1 MLKFARF
8 LKQFKREVLIGPV
21 FKLTEAVFELI
32 VPLVM
37 AQIIDVGIANGDRG
51 YVLRMGG
58 VMVLLGLVGL
68 GCALICQYCAARAS
82 QGFGTVLRSE
92 MFRHI
97 NTLSHGEI
105 DQIGT
110 PSLITRITND
120 VNQLQLA
127 VAMLIRLVV
136 RAPFLVIGATVMAL
150 LLDWKL
156 ACIFFV
162 AAPLMALVLY
172 LVMSRSIPF
181 YRIIQKK
188 LDRISLL
195 TRENL
200 SVVRVIRA
208 FSRQEK
214 EKERFAQASED
225 QMTTSITV
233 GRISALLNPL
243 TSAIINL
250 AIAAVIWFG
259 GFRVDAGGMT
269 QGEVIAFVNYL
280 NQILL
285 AMIVVA
291 NLVVIF
297 TKAAASATRVDEVLE
312 LHPSIVNRVSRPA
325 QEVEGSPEIAFDAV
339 SFAYPDAG
347 AYSLSDISFTVA
359 RGQTLGIIGGT
370 GCGKSTLVN
379 LIPRFYEV
387 SQGSIKVDG
396 VDVRDYPMEQ
406 LRGKVGIVPQRAV
419 LFSGT
424 LRQNMQWRKQDATDE
439 EIWQALETAQAASFV
454 RKMPDGLDSVI
465 LQGGKNLSG
474 GQKQRLT
481 IARALVGEPEI
492 LILDD
497 SASALD
503 FATDAALR
511 QAIAK
516 FSAERGNRMTTI
528 IVSQRA
534 NTVRYADQI
543 VVLDDGKA
551 AGIGTHE
558 QLLESCQ
565 TYREIYWS
573 QNERQEAVAQKGGE
587 R

>member
-1 MLKFARF
+1 MIRTLFSQLKEYRTASLLSPLFTA
-8 LKQFKREVLIGPV
+8 LEVIMEILIP
-21 FKLTEAVFELI
+21 FIIAELI
-32 VPLVM
+32 DKGIEAGNIHEIYYYGVIMLIMAFFSLAFGVLAGRFVAKASSGFACNLREGMYANIQTFSFANIDKYSTAGLVTRMTTDVTNVQNAYQMVLRIAVRSPLMLICSLVM
-37 AQIIDVGIANGDRG
+37 CFVISPQ
-51 YVLRMGG
+51 
-58 VMVLLGLVGL
+58 
-68 GCALICQYCAARAS
+68 
-82 QGFGTVLRSE
+82 
-92 MFRHI
+92 
-97 NTLSHGEI
+97 LS
-105 DQIGT
+105 
-110 PSLITRITND
+110 S
-120 VNQLQLA
+120 
-127 VAMLIRLVV
+127 
-136 RAPFLVIGATVMAL
+136 
-150 LLDWKL
+150 
-156 ACIFFV
+156 IFFV
-162 AAPLMALVLY
+162 AIVILAAALIFIMMRTTKIFTEVFRKYDDLNASVQENVSAIRVVKAFVREDRENEKFEKAATRLY
-172 LVMSRSIPF
+172 RLFVKAEGLLALNNPVMMFVVYGCILALSWFGAHFIVVGSLTTGNLTSLFSYVMSV
-181 YRIIQKK
+181 
-188 LDRISLL
+188 LMSLMM
-195 TRENL
+195 L
-200 SVVRVIRA
+200 SMVFV
-208 FSRQEK
+208 
-214 EKERFAQASED
+214 
-225 QMTTSITV
+225 MITM
-233 GRISALLNPL
+233 S
-243 TSAIINL
+243 
-250 AIAAVIWFG
+250 
-259 GFRVDAGGMT
+259 
-269 QGEVIAFVNYL
+269 
-280 NQILL
+280 
-285 AMIVVA
+285 
-291 NLVVIF
+291 
-297 TKAAASATRVDEVLE
+297 AASGRRIAEVLE
-312 LHPSIVNRVSRPA
+312 EKPYLTNPEKPLTTVRDGSID
-325 QEVEGSPEIAFDAV
+325 FDHV
-339 SFAYPDAG
+339 DFAYRHGSGELVLHDIDLHIHAG
-347 AYSLSDISFTVA
+347 ETI
-359 RGQTLGIIGGT
+359 GIIGGT

-387 SQGSIKVDG
+387 SQGSLKVDG

-511 QAIAK
+511 RAIAK

-558 QLLESCQ
+558 QLLENCQ
-565 TYREIYWS
+565 TYQEIYWS

>member
-8 LKQFKREVLIGPV
+8 LKQFKKEVLIGPV

-188 LDRISLL
+188 LDRISLI

-200 SVVRVIRA
+200 SGVRVIRA

-387 SQGSIKVDG
+387 SQGSLKVDG

-565 TYREIYWS
+565 IYREIYWS

>member
-8 LKQFKREVLIGPV
+8 LKQFKKEVLIGPV

-188 LDRISLL
+188 LDRISLI

-200 SVVRVIRA
+200 SGVRVIRA

-225 QMTTSITV
+225 QMSTSIAV

-312 LHPSIVNRVSRPA
+312 LHPSIVDRVSRPA

-387 SQGSIKVDG
+387 SQGSLKVDG

-511 QAIAK
+511 RAIAK

-565 TYREIYWS
+565 IYREIYWS

>member
-1 MLKFARF
+1 M
-8 LKQFKREVLIGPV
+8 
-21 FKLTEAVFELI
+21 
-32 VPLVM
+32 
-37 AQIIDVGIANGDRG
+37 
-51 YVLRMGG
+51 
-58 VMVLLGLVGL
+58 
-68 GCALICQYCAARAS
+68 
-82 QGFGTVLRSE
+82 
-92 MFRHI
+92 
-97 NTLSHGEI
+97 
-105 DQIGT
+105 
-110 PSLITRITND
+110 
-120 VNQLQLA
+120 
-127 VAMLIRLVV
+127 
-136 RAPFLVIGATVMAL
+136 
-150 LLDWKL
+150 
-156 ACIFFV
+156 
-162 AAPLMALVLY
+162 
-172 LVMSRSIPF
+172 
-181 YRIIQKK
+181 
-188 LDRISLL
+188 
-195 TRENL
+195 
-200 SVVRVIRA
+200 
-208 FSRQEK
+208 
-214 EKERFAQASED
+214 
-225 QMTTSITV
+225 
-233 GRISALLNPL
+233 
-243 TSAIINL
+243 
-250 AIAAVIWFG
+250 
-259 GFRVDAGGMT
+259 
-269 QGEVIAFVNYL
+269 
-280 NQILL
+280 
-285 AMIVVA
+285 
-291 NLVVIF
+291 
-297 TKAAASATRVDEVLE
+297 
-312 LHPSIVNRVSRPA
+312 
-325 QEVEGSPEIAFDAV
+325 
-339 SFAYPDAG
+339 
-347 AYSLSDISFTVA
+347 
-359 RGQTLGIIGGT
+359 
-370 GCGKSTLVN
+370 
-379 LIPRFYEV
+379 
-387 SQGSIKVDG
+387 
-396 VDVRDYPMEQ
+396 DVRDYPMDQ

-565 TYREIYWS
+565 IYREIYWS

>member
-188 LDRISLL
+188 LDRISLI

-200 SVVRVIRA
+200 SGVRVIRA

-225 QMTTSITV
+225 QMSTSIAV

-297 TKAAASATRVDEVLE
+297 TKAAASGTRVDEVLE
-312 LHPSIVNRVSRPA
+312 LHPSIVDRVSRPA

-516 FSAERGNRMTTI
+516 FSAGRGNRMTTI

-573 QNERQEAVAQKGGE
+573 QNERQEAVARKGGE

>member
-68 GCALICQYCAARAS
+68 GCAMICQYCAARAS

-188 LDRISLL
+188 LDRISLI

-200 SVVRVIRA
+200 SGVRVIRA

-225 QMTTSITV
+225 QMSTSIAV

-516 FSAERGNRMTTI
+516 FSAGRGNRMTTI

>member
-110 PSLITRITND
+110 PSLVTRITND

-188 LDRISLL
+188 LDRISLI

-200 SVVRVIRA
+200 SGVRVIRA

-225 QMTTSITV
+225 QMSTSIAV

-387 SQGSIKVDG
+387 SQGSLKVDG

-565 TYREIYWS
+565 IYREIYWS